1 MCGRFA
7 LFSEPSRFA
16 EFLDAELAL
25 DPEAFRPS
33 WNVGPT
39 RTILGVAERADGHRS
54 LGAYRWGLVPGWA
67 KEPSAIRSTFN
78 ARAETVATKPTFRSA
93 FRRGRILIP
102 ADAFYE
108 WQTEGRVKTPFAFTR
123 ADGNPIVFAGLGEP
137 GRGPDHPY
145 GDTAT
150 VITTTAGPDMAGI
163 HDRMPVILEPD
174 AWAHWL
180 DPAVNDHEAL
190 EPLLRP
196 APPGTIVHHPV
207 DRAVGN
213 IRNDG
218 PQLLSIP

>member
-137 GRGPDHPY
+137 GSRARPSLRRHGHRHHHH
-145 GDTAT
+145 GG
-150 VITTTAGPDMAGI
+150 AGHGRYP
-163 HDRMPVILEPD
+163 RPD
-174 AWAHWL
+174 AGHPRTRCL
-180 DPAVNDHEAL
+180 G
-190 EPLLRP
+190 PLARP
-196 APPGTIVHHPV
+196 CRQRP
-207 DRAVGN
+207 
-213 IRNDG
+213 
-218 PQLLSIP
+218 